1 MITPTPALDRTF
13 AALADPTRR
22 AILAR
27 LQGGE
32 QRVTELAAPF
42 AVSLPAIS
50 KHLRTLEQAG
60 LIARRIEGREH
71 RFALAPGG
79 LDATAAWIDQAQRF
93 WESRID
99 QLDAFLRQSIAPT
112 AITPLPKPKDESK

>member
-1 MITPTPALDRTF
+1 MMTPTPALDRTF

-79 LDATAAWIDQAQRF
+79 LDASAAWIDQSRRY
-93 WESRID
+93 WESRLD
-99 QLDAFLRQSIAPT
+99 QLEAFLRQT
-112 AITPLPKPKDESK
+112 GTPASDTPPKEKSK